1 MFLEK
6 EAAKISEAISKKV
19 KETKD
24 SAVKEGVNL
33 VDLARNLAKRNLKKS
48 KE

>member
-19 KETKD
+19 KETKEG
-24 SAVKEGVNL
+24 AVKEGVDL
-33 VDLARNLAKRNLKKS
+33 VALAKNLAKRNLKKS